1 MFIFF
6 IHSNDLPIDP
16 SKVFELPENIQERD
30 KYLLYSEMILQLQMA
45 RDHLLMQQSEKPVS
59 YEFLFFRTPFT
70 RPSQNRFIICA
81 VTVVRRVYYWAISSI
96 FSRCVLLS
104 RSSSILLA
112 AHKSVSHA
120 MIRHC

>member
-6 IHSNDLPIDP
+6 INSNDLPIDP

-59 YEFLFFRTPFT
+59 CKFIEFHIFLPLSLN
-70 RPSQNRFIICA
+70 RPKIYS
-81 VTVVRRVYYWAISSI
+81 
-96 FSRCVLLS
+96 
-104 RSSSILLA
+104 
-112 AHKSVSHA
+112 
-120 MIRHC
+120 